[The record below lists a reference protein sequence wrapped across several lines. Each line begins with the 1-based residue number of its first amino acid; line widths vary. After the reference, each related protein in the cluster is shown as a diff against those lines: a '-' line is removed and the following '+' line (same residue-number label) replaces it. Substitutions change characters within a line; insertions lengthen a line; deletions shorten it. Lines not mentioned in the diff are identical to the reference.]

1 MNLKRGII
9 ASLVLG
15 LLYFSILHPFKGECR
30 IEKSSILHN
39 YAFDGT
45 IVQGNG
51 GREYVTVAVCC
62 RYAFNL
68 KEQPATE
75 LIHTV
80 RYGFLGLALNLGK
93 LVN

>member
-1 MNLKRGII
+1 MNLKTGII
-9 ASLVLG
+9 VSLVLG
-15 LLYFSILHPFKGECR
+15 LLYLSLLHPFKRECR
-30 IEKSSILHN
+30 IEKDSIKHN

-45 IVQGNG
+45 INQGN
-51 GREYVTVAVCC
+51 GREYVTIAVCC
-62 RYAFNL
+62 RYAFDF

-75 LIHTV
+75 TIHTV